1 MVNFSTQVC
10 SESISEGF
18 SASETWEVLLDG
30 NVWFFSRLQ
39 FYW

>member
-1 MVNFSTQVC
+1 MVNFPTQVC

-18 SASETWEVLLDG
+18 SASETWEVLLDE
-30 NVWFFSRLQ
+30 NVSFFCRLQ